1 MSFSRAGTSAV
12 VHKRGERGLNTQYRV
27 PAAGSSDPVPGL
39 AVFPLSGRQGV
50 RAAGEV
56 VLTTRA
62 IWEGVLEQAVREDED
77 VYYLELS
84 EVTFVDVAG
93 AGALATAAGQLGDG
107 RRFVVR
113 RPPPALRRT
122 LDLLWPDHA
131 GIEVSVA

>member
-1 MSFSRAGTSAV
+1 MGFSRAGTSAV
-12 VHKRGERGLNTQYRV
+12 VRERGERGLNTPYQV
-27 PAAGSSDPVPGL
+27 PAAGPRVPGL
-39 AVFPLSGRQGV
+39 AVFPLAGRQGV

-56 VLTTRA
+56 GLTTRA

-84 EVTFVDVAG
+84 DVTFVDVAG
-93 AGALATAAGQLGDG
+93 AGALAAAAGQLRDG

-122 LDLLWPDHA
+122 LDLLWPDQE
-131 GIEVSVA
+131 GIEVSTS

>member
-1 MSFSRAGTSAV
+1 M
-12 VHKRGERGLNTQYRV
+12 NTRYRV
-27 PAAGSSDPVPGL
+27 PAAGPHGPVPGL

-62 IWEGVLEQAVREDED
+62 IWEGVLEQAVHEDED

-84 EVTFVDVAG
+84 DVTFVDVAG
-93 AGALATAAGQLGDG
+93 AGALATAAGQLGEG

-113 RPPPALRRT
+113 RPPRALRRT
-122 LDLLWPDHA
+122 LDLLWPGHA
-131 GIEVSVA
+131 GIEVSMS

>member
-1 MSFSRAGTSAV
+1 MNTRHQLSATGP
-12 VHKRGERGLNTQYRV
+12 RG
-27 PAAGSSDPVPGL
+27 PVPGL

-84 EVTFVDVAG
+84 DVTFVDVAG
-93 AGALATAAGQLGDG
+93 ADALAAAAEQLQGG

-113 RPPPALRRT
+113 RPPPALRRA
-122 LDLLWPDHA
+122 LDLFWPGHSA
-131 GIEVSVA
+131 IEVSMS